1 MLAAGGLPSADVAE
15 AAPAGQGTVRG
26 WVSSVV
32 SAWSNMGRAAAV
44 GPTGKDVPK
53 DFDVSGW
60 CGVVEGGVRW
70 CAARRLIT
78 AVSVSA
84 AAAAGTAWCS
94 SISLLAV
101 VAGLQSW
108 AASLCCSTAI
118 GWEHTLCK

>member
-32 SAWSNMGRAAAV
+32 SAWSNMGRVAAV

-70 CAARRLIT
+70 CVARRLIECLCRQLQQL
-78 AVSVSA
+78 
-84 AAAAGTAWCS
+84 G
-94 SISLLAV
+94 LLGA
-101 VAGLQSW
+101 
-108 AASLCCSTAI
+108 AASLC
-118 GWEHTLCK
+118 